1 MMKRTHITIGIISA
15 IAAIKYLN
23 LEPITCILGTVLG
36 STTPDLDFKFNI
48 KHRTIT
54 HSLLFLFIS
63 SLLFAIIGL
72 DLSIAYFIGCAMHL
86 IADSVT
92 KMGIPFLYPFTKR
105 KYGPKLIK
113 TDGFTEKLILLVLIY
128 FIFIL
133 LVKN

>member
-1 MMKRTHITIGIISA
+1 MMKRTHITIGIISV

-72 DLSIAYFIGCAMHL
+72 DLSIGYFIGNILHL
-86 IADSVT
+86 IADSFT
-92 KMGIPFLYPFTKR
+92 KMGVPFLYPFIKR
-105 KYGPKLIK
+105 RYGVRLIK
-113 TDGFTEKLILLVLIY
+113 TNGYIEKLFLIVLIY

-133 LVKN
+133 LLKN

>member
-1 MMKRTHITIGIISA
+1 MVKNRLVEIR
-15 IAAIKYLN
+15 LN
-23 LEPITCILGTVLG
+23 
-36 STTPDLDFKFNI
+36 
-48 KHRTIT
+48 
-54 HSLLFLFIS
+54 LFIS

-92 KMGIPFLYPFTKR
+92 KMGYPFTKR
-105 KYGPKLIK
+105 KYGSKLIK

-128 FIFIL
+128 FIVIL